1 MPSLDIS
8 GVPHDYN
15 LTTARPN
22 AATIVFVHGWMLSR
36 HYWEPLVDR
45 LSHRYQC
52 LTYDLR
58 GFGGSQPCRGDR
70 SYGLQS
76 YAEDLQALIQ
86 TLGLAHVW
94 LVGHSLG
101 GSIALWAAELMP
113 QQVQGVICV
122 NAGGGIYLKEEF
134 ERFRSAGR
142 QIVKFRSPWLAHM
155 PGLDWLFAR
164 ANVAQPL
171 ARRWGKQRL
180 VDFVTAD
187 AQAALGSLLESTV
200 EEEVHRLPQLVA
212 RLQQPVYFVAGR
224 EDTLMEPQYV
234 HHLASF
240 HPLFRDSAHNVTEL
254 PSCGHLAML
263 EQTDLLANHVQMLV
277 GELAYV

>member
-22 AATIVFVHGWMLSR
+22 AATIVFVHG
-36 HYWEPLVDR
+36 
-45 LSHRYQC
+45 
-52 LTYDLR
+52 
-58 GFGGSQPCRGDR
+58 
-70 SYGLQS
+70 
-76 YAEDLQALIQ
+76 
-86 TLGLAHVW
+86 
-94 LVGHSLG
+94 
-101 GSIALWAAELMP
+101 
-113 QQVQGVICV
+113 
-122 NAGGGIYLKEEF
+122 
-134 ERFRSAGR
+134 
-142 QIVKFRSPWLAHM
+142 WLAHM

-180 VDFVTAD
+180 VDFVTAA

-224 EDTLMEPQYV
+224 QDTLMEPQYV
-234 HHLASF
+234 NHLASF
-240 HPLFRDSAHNVTEL
+240 HPLFRDSAQNVTEL